1 MTYQITTSTTVSQ
14 DGIALFDQDKYHLQ
28 TGEQPHTGD
37 DGLLIR
43 SVNLHDTPLNPEL
56 LTIGRAGVGVNNI
69 PLEKA
74 VDQGVVVFNAPG
86 ANANGVKEL
95 VFAAL
100 VIGARPLMAGNAWV
114 NHLKGQDIDV
124 QVEAGK
130 KAYVGTELL
139 GKQLGVIGLGHVGGR
154 VANGASSLAFG
165 MHVVGY
171 DPYIEVDTAWNLSH
185 HIHHADTIEEVLRDS
200 DYVTLH
206 VPLTGETKEMIN
218 AQRIAMMKP
227 GSVLLNFA
235 RDDVIDEQ
243 AILAALDRGQLR
255 GYVTDF
261 ASPKLLHHPKVTVFP
276 HIGGSTTAAET
287 NSAKMVV
294 QTMKNYLET
303 GNIRNSVTFPD
314 CVMQFAAPL
323 RLTLIHKNVPNM
335 VGRMTAILANYDLNI
350 VNMMNRS
357 QGDYAYT
364 MIDLDHVA
372 EKRLQRIATK
382 LEQIENVIRVRVIEQ
397 PKR

>member
-1 MTYQITTSTTVSQ
+1 MTYQIVASTTVSP
-14 DGIALFDQDKYHLQ
+14 DGIALFDQKNYHIDY
-28 TGEQPHTGD
+28 GEQPKKDTA
-37 DGLLIR
+37 GLLIR
-43 SVNLHDTPLNPEL
+43 SVDLHQTPLPDDL
-56 LTIGRAGVGVNNI
+56 ITIGRAGVGVNNI
-69 PLEKA
+69 PLAEAAAK
-74 VDQGVVVFNAPG
+74 GIVVFNAPG

-100 VIGARPLMAGNAWV
+100 TIGARPMLAGSKWV
-114 NHLKGQDIDV
+114 SNLKGDDIGV
-124 QVEAGK
+124 QVEKGK

-139 GKQLGVIGLGHVGGR
+139 GKKLGVIGLGHVGGL
-154 VANGASSLAFG
+154 VANGASSQAFG

-171 DPYIEVDTAWNLSH
+171 DPYIAVDTAWHLSH
-185 HIHHADTIEEVLRDS
+185 HIKHAADLKGVLEDS
-200 DYVTLH
+200 DYVTIH
-206 VPLTGETKEMIN
+206 VPLTSETKEMLN
-218 AQRIAMMKP
+218 ADAIAMMKP

-235 RDDVIDEQ
+235 RDDVIDED
-243 AILAALDRGQLR
+243 AIIAALDRGHLR
-255 GYVTDF
+255 RYITDF
-261 ASPKLLHHPKVTVFP
+261 ASPKLIHHPKVTVFP

-314 CVMQFAAPL
+314 TDMQFASPL

-335 VGRMTAILANYDLNI
+335 VGKMTGVLSNYELNI

-364 MIDLDHVA
+364 MIDLDQIDP
-372 EKRLQRIATK
+372 KRLQKIAAK
-382 LEQIENVIRVRVIEQ
+382 MAQIDDVIRVRVLSH
-397 PKR
+397 